1 MKSSRIASALVVAV
15 AVAAAWPLVVR
26 AQQKTPAE
34 DLQAL
39 QKRVAALE
47 AGQQAMLKELQQIK
61 ALLQAR
67 PPAPAAAGVTAA
79 SGSAASMPVPT
90 TPISIQNA
98 ASRGSATAKVTLIE
112 FSDFECPFCGRYSRE
127 TYAQI
132 QREYVDTGKVHY
144 VFRNAPIEELHPRA
158 FGAAVAGEC
167 ARTQSPEKFWEL
179 HDRMFRDQRGLTPV
193 GLRSSADMV
202 GLDLAAYDRCIAG
215 DAAKAKVRADLA
227 DAVTFGATATPTFF
241 LAVEEKGGKVRALQK
256 IVGAKSFP
264 VFKDALDTLL
274 SSPAFKP

>member
-1 MKSSRIASALVVAV
+1 MKSSRIVSALVVAA
-15 AVAAAWPLVVR
+15 AVAAAWPLVAG
-26 AQQKTPAE
+26 AQQKAPA
-34 DLQAL
+34 DDPQAL
-39 QKRVAALE
+39 QKRIAALE
-47 AGQQAMLKELQQIK
+47 AGQQAILKELQQIK

-67 PPAPAAAGVTAA
+67 PPAPAAGATAA

-98 ASRGSATAKVTLIE
+98 AARGAAAAKVTLIE

-132 QREYVDTGKVHY
+132 QREYVDTGKVRY
-144 VFRNAPIEELHPRA
+144 VFRNAPIEELHPKA

-167 ARTQSPEKFWEL
+167 ARAQSPEKFWEL
-179 HDRMFRDQRGLTPV
+179 HDRMFRDQRNLTPV
-193 GLRSSADMV
+193 GLRSSADFV
-202 GLDLAAYDRCIAG
+202 GLDVAAFDKCVAG
-215 DAAKAKVRADLA
+215 DPAKAKVRQDLN

-256 IVGAKSFP
+256 IVGAKPFS

-274 SSPAFKP
+274 SSPAFKQ

>member
-1 MKSSRIASALVVAV
+1 VAA
-15 AVAAAWPLVVR
+15 AVAAAWPFAVG
-26 AQQKTPAE
+26 AQQKPQTD

-47 AGQQAMLKELQQIK
+47 ASQQAMLKELQAIK
-61 ALLQAR
+61 AQLQAK
-67 PPAPAAAGVTAA
+67 PPAPAAA

-98 ASRGSATAKVTLIE
+98 PSRGAAGAKVTLIE

-132 QREYVDTGKVHY
+132 QKEYVDTGKVRY
-144 VFRNAPIEELHPRA
+144 VFRNAPIEELHARA

-167 ARTQSPEKFWEL
+167 AREQAPEKFWAL
-179 HDRMFRDQRGLTPV
+179 HDRMFRDQRNLTPV

-202 GLDLAAYDRCIAG
+202 GVDLAAYDRCVAG
-215 DAAKAKVRADLA
+215 DAAKAKVRADLNA
-227 DAVTFGATATPTFF
+227 AVTFGATATPTFF

-256 IVGAKSFP
+256 IVGAKSFA
-264 VFKDALDTLL
+264 VFKTALDTLL
-274 SSPAFKP
+274 DSPAFK

>member
-1 MKSSRIASALVVAV
+1 MKSSRIARALVVAA

-26 AQQKTPAE
+26 AQQKSAADDP
-34 DLQAL
+34 QAL
-39 QKRVAALE
+39 QKRIAALE
-47 AGQQAMLKELQQIK
+47 AGQQAILKELQQIK
-61 ALLQAR
+61 ALLQTRAQ
-67 PPAPAAAGVTAA
+67 APAAAPAAA

-98 ASRGSATAKVTLIE
+98 AARGAATAKVTLIE

-132 QREYVDTGKVHY
+132 QREFVDTGKVRY
-144 VFRNAPIEELHPRA
+144 VFRNAPIEDLHPRA

-167 ARTQSPEKFWEL
+167 ARTQAPEKFWEL

-202 GLDLAAYDRCIAG
+202 GLDLAAFDRCIAS
-215 DAAKAKVRADLA
+215 DAPKAKVRQDLN

-256 IVGAKSFP
+256 IVGAKPFS

-274 SSPAFKP
+274 SSPAFKQ